1 MNELTNEKTMTV
13 KEVADVIGVSTQ
25 TVRRNIKKL
34 DPARIENGKTTRLTK
49 DEALILVKKIRTN
62 NDIQPQQNV
71 AKPQQNVAVDYEVIG
86 KMIGMAITS
95 ALAPIVEKLN
105 GISAPKKEHLQIEAP
120 KITPRTSI
128 RKTINEYVA
137 KTGTQ
142 YKDAYNALYCEFGYR
157 THCNAS
163 LCAKNRNMRTLD
175 YIDEVGQIEVLDAI
189 AKDYFKEDN

>member
-1 MNELTNEKTMTV
+1 MTV
-13 KEVADVIGVSTQ
+13 KELAEVAGVSGVTIRRCGKKLYPELQ
-25 TVRRNIKKL
+25 RNGIATDYNEEQCIKIMETVRKRN
-34 DPARIENGKTTRLTK
+34 
-49 DEALILVKKIRTN
+49 LVSPVQTEQLPKQTA
-62 NDIQPQQNV
+62 Q
-71 AKPQQNVAVDYEVIG
+71 VDYEVIG
-86 KMIGMAITS
+86 KMIGVAITS

-105 GISAPKKEHLQIEAP
+105 GMPAPKKEHLQIEAP
-120 KITPRTSI
+120 KLTPRTSI

-175 YIDEVGQIEVLDAI
+175 YIDEIGQMEVLDAI